1 MMTFPEIDRIVIDP
15 EIMGGKPCIRGTRVT
30 VGTITGLLASG
41 ADEAEILRLYPYLKH
56 EDILAALGY
65 ATWRAEER
73 ELPLAAG

>member
-1 MMTFPEIDRIVIDP
+1 MITFPEIDRILIDP
-15 EIMGGKPCIRGTRVT
+15 AIMGGKPCIRGTRVT

-41 ADEAEILRLYPYLKH
+41 ADAAEILNLYPYLAH

-73 ELPLAAG
+73 ELPLVGG